1 MTFRTALGLGVNNS
15 TDGTGSRNISQKG
28 SRDGNSTQPILIAS
42 NIPAAFQP
50 LIITDDS
57 DTDVI

>member
-1 MTFRTALGLGVNNS
+1 MTFRTASGLGVNNS

-28 SRDGNSTQPILIAS
+28 SRDSNSTQPILIAS
-42 NIPAAFQP
+42 NIPVVFQP
-50 LIITDDS
+50 LIIIDDS